1 MRAFLFLIGG
11 VLAWHL
17 VDQVANPMVTLAAL
31 VAVGVFLLRT
41 RGVLRKGRRRTRRR
55 PTPAGGA

>member
-11 VLAWHL
+11 VLTWHL

-31 VAVGVFLLRT
+31 VAVGVFFLRT
-41 RGVLRKGRRRTRRR
+41 RRVQREGRRRPRRR